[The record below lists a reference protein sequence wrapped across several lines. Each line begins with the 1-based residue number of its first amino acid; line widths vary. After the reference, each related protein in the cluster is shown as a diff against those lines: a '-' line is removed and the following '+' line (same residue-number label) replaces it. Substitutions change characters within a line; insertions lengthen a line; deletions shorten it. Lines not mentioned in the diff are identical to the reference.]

1 MKDAAIFERGQ
12 RREFRKVLSGIVR
25 SINARHPSTAVRPIL
40 ARLDE
45 LVVEFHDGR
54 HFKVGLIFALVRTLV
69 RHGRE
74 DDALAVLIDMTA
86 DLGQPTPQAS
96 RN

>member
-1 MKDAAIFERGQ
+1 MKDADVFEGGQ
-12 RREFRKVLSGIVR
+12 RREFRKVLAGIVR
-25 SINARHPSTAVRPIL
+25 AINSRHPSTAVRPML

-45 LVVEFHDGR
+45 LVVEFHRGR
-54 HFKVGLIFALVRTLV
+54 HFELGLILALVRTLV

>member
-1 MKDAAIFERGQ
+1 MKDATVFERGQ
-12 RREFRKVLSGIVR
+12 RREFRKILAGIVGG
-25 SINARHPSTAVRPIL
+25 INARHPSTAVRPML

-45 LVVEFHDGR
+45 LVVEFHEGR
-54 HFKVGLIFALVRTLV
+54 HFEVGLILALVRTMI

-86 DLGQPTPQAS
+86 DLGQPTPNPL